1 MAILSCVSKEC
12 CKFVLHLS
20 YSAPLFVNKTI
31 WQTLTLCPL
40 CQLEKLQLGKYSV
53 HLVLDKFFALR
64 GKSHATLLELT
75 DSTEQIICTKNSLFI
90 SRPTSAEICGVPNWD
105 KLYYVKIIVIW
116 SAVLELSRANTGTRY
131 THNYWEQIF
140 ANQVRDKERHGQCI
154 MDASPC
160 KN

>member
-1 MAILSCVSKEC
+1 MKQLRI
-12 CKFVLHLS
+12 VL
-20 YSAPLFVNKTI
+20 AG
-31 WQTLTLCPL
+31 C
-40 CQLEKLQLGKYSV
+40 
-53 HLVLDKFFALR
+53 
-64 GKSHATLLELT
+64 
-75 DSTEQIICTKNSLFI
+75 
-90 SRPTSAEICGVPNWD
+90 PTSAEICGVPNWD